1 MLGASVA
8 VLLDDGAAAGPV
20 PSTIVDATNPDKGRV
35 LRLGALSLE
44 RLNEVVEPIGG
55 SIVDEG

>member
-1 MLGASVA
+1 MPTKDMRLPHRGE
-8 VLLDDGAAAGPV
+8 
-20 PSTIVDATNPDKGRV
+20 GRV
-35 LRLGALSLE
+35 LRLGALSLD